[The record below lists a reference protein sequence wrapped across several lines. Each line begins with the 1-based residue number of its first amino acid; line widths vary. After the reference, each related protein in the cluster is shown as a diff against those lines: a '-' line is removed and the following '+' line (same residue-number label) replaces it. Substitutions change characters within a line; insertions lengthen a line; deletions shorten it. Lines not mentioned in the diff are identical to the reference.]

1 MKSHQKED
9 AVSIFKFFGIL
20 KGKDK
25 CMLIVGW
32 IFAMLSGALM
42 PTLALF
48 FGQLTGNFKDGA
60 KDPDQMMLEMLK

>member
-1 MKSHQKED
+1 M
-9 AVSIFKFFGIL
+9 
-20 KGKDK
+20 DK

-32 IFAMLSGALM
+32 IFAILSGALM

-60 KDPDQMMLEMLK
+60 KDPDEMMFEMLK